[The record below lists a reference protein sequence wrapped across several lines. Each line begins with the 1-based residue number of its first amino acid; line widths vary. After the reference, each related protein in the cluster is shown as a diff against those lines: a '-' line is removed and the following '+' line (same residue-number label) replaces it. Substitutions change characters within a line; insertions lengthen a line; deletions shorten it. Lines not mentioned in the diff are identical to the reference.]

1 MQWQSLRRQKF
12 VMKKL
17 ITLSLTFLL
26 CTLISRAQ
34 PQCPQISSICIKSCA
49 SPEGLNEFFI
59 FTTGTSAINVSNID
73 IAWATTNIAF
83 AGFIQNTTTATKVAN
98 ANIAIDNANGCGNLI
113 EPVGTIPANSKV
125 LVFTSY
131 NADFSAFSFGAL
143 GEDIYVLFTNNS
155 NSTGHFANNGTGTRS
170 MTLSITGALNCSQT
184 VTYDRSQVSTANGAS
199 VSFNS
204 AGTPSYFVNNCVIP
218 SAPAIGPDLTLVS
231 ASTDASTCI
240 NTPVPNINFSATN
253 AVTVVA
259 TGLPTG
265 ITGNWNAGTNSFT
278 ISGTPTVAGTF
289 NYKVRAAGTCGA
301 DSILGIITVNPSV
314 AATRTINI
322 CQGQSYEFYGTTYTT
337 SVTGV
342 THTVVNPA
350 GCDSVITL
358 NLTVNPYLTGD
369 RLVAICPNGSY
380 WFNGI
385 EYTGAVSGVTDTIAN
400 ATGCDSVITLYLS
413 VNPYNYGNIF
423 EVICEGD
430 SVVFNGITYKQ
441 SVSGITD
448 TFSNPNGCDSII
460 TFTLNV
466 LPAPQQILMS
476 DTIIVCQYDTVALTA
491 QVLPFS
497 NDYEYNW
504 SPVTGLGNSS
514 HLNTWFI
521 ADQSIDYTLTVQ
533 RPTNGIPCT
542 LSKRTRII
550 VNPGN
555 FLQTAFTDTG
565 ICPGNQVAIKLS
577 GAQSYDWS
585 TLQDAVAVNSQRDSV
600 LFHPQ
605 TTNAYTIVGTSDKG
619 CKDTLA
625 IHIEVYPNAVLS
637 IPDSI
642 NIYPEEP
649 YLLEPHTNAS
659 YFEWFP
665 NSGISSVT
673 TSTPTFYPEV
683 NTRYFVKATTDRGC
697 MVEDSIDVW
706 VKPTNLGMPNA
717 FNPNY
722 ESFKIARNGIAKL
735 NAFRI
740 YNRWGQLVF
749 ETQDIQ
755 TGWDGA
761 FKGAP
766 QPMGV
771 YIYQIDAAGAKGQ
784 TLKQSGNVTL
794 IR

>member
-1 MQWQSLRRQKF
+1 
-12 VMKKL
+12 MKKI
-17 ITLSLTFLL
+17 ITLSLAFLL
-26 CTLISRAQ
+26 CILTARAQ
-34 PQCPQISSICIKSCA
+34 AQCPSISSICIKSCA

-59 FTTGTSAINVSNID
+59 FTTGTSSINVNDID
-73 IAWATTNIAF
+73 IDWATTTIAF
-83 AGFIQNTTTATKVAN
+83 AGFIQNTTTNTKVAN
-98 ANIAIDNANGCGNLI
+98 ANTAIDNANGCGNLI
-113 EPVGTIPANSKV
+113 EPTGSIPANSKV

-155 NSTGHFANNGTGTRS
+155 NSTGHFANNGSGTRS
-170 MTLSITGALNCSQT
+170 MTLSIGGALNCSQT

-199 VSFNS
+199 VSFSS
-204 AGTPSYFVNNCVIP
+204 AGAPSYFVNNCVIP
-218 SAPAIGPDLTLVS
+218 STPAIGPALTLTSTS
-231 ASTDASTCI
+231 ADVSTCI
-240 NTPVPNINFSATN
+240 NTAIPNINFSATN
-253 AVTVVA
+253 AISVVA
-259 TGLPTG
+259 TGLPAGVTG
-265 ITGNWNAGTNSFT
+265 TWNGTGNSFT
-278 ISGTPTVAGTF
+278 VSGTPTVAGTF
-289 NYKVRAAGTCGA
+289 NYKVRAAGACGA
-301 DSILGIITVNPSV
+301 DSILGTIIVNPSV
-314 AATRTINI
+314 AATRNISI
-322 CQGQSYEFYGTTYTT
+322 CQGQSYEFYGTTYNT
-337 SVTGV
+337 SITGIS
-342 THTVVNPA
+342 HTVVNPT

-369 RLVAICPNGSY
+369 RIVSICPNGSY

-385 EYTGAVSGVTDTIAN
+385 EYTSAVSGVMDTIPN
-400 ATGCDSVITLYLS
+400 ATGCDSLVTLYLTVS
-413 VNPYNYGNIF
+413 PYNYADIF

-430 SVVFNGITYKQ
+430 SFVFNGITYTH
-441 SVSGITD
+441 SVNGITD
-448 TFSNPNGCDSII
+448 TIINPAGCDSII

-466 LPAPQQILMS
+466 LPAPQQILMA
-476 DTIIVCQYDTVALTA
+476 DTLIVCQYDTVALTA

-497 NDYEYNW
+497 NDYTYNW
-504 SPVTGLGNSS
+504 SPVAGLNNSA
-514 HLNTWFI
+514 HLNVWFI

-542 LSKRTRII
+542 LSKRTRVI

-577 GAQSYDWS
+577 GAETYDWS
-585 TLQDAVAVNSQRDSV
+585 GLQDAVAVNSPKDSV

-605 TTNAYTIVGTSDKG
+605 TSNAYTIVGTSDKG
-619 CKDTLA
+619 CKDTVE
-625 IHIEVYPNAVLS
+625 INVEVYPNAVLS
-637 IPDSI
+637 LPDSI

-665 NSGISSVT
+665 NSGISSVN

-697 MVEDSIDVW
+697 IVEDSIDVL

-722 ESFKIARNGIAKL
+722 ESFKIVRNGIAKL
-735 NAFRI
+735 NTFRV

-749 ETQDIQ
+749 ETQDIH

-761 FKGAP
+761 FKGTP

-771 YIYQIDAAGAKGQ
+771 YIYQVDAAGPNGQ
-784 TLKQSGNVTL
+784 SLKQSGNVTL